1 MTINNDI
8 LTYRVGI
15 YIRLSREDIDKQ
27 IESVSVTNQ
36 RNVLLSYIKDNNYE
50 LYDIYIDDGYTGT
63 NFDRPAFKR
72 LINDIENGMV
82 NMVVTKDL
90 SRLGR
95 DYIATGEYIEKYF
108 PLHNVR
114 YVSLLDGIDTLVD
127 NSNNDIAPFKAVI
140 NDMYSRDNSKK
151 IRTAFKTMQLK
162 GKWVGGCRPFG
173 YMVDPSD
180 KNHLIVNNQ
189 EAEIVRTIFKY
200 AKAGMNYYQIAQ
212 KLTYDKVPTFSM
224 LRNTFGR
231 RKMALL
237 GIWSP
242 KTIRGILSNEIY
254 LGNMVQN
261 KNNRVSYKVRKNVLN
276 QKDKWIIVLNTHE
289 ALIDKDTFL
298 DIQRLNS
305 NSVVRSKK
313 KIYRSLDGLLYC
325 NECGSR
331 ITICS
336 PNKKGYTYIVCN
348 AYRMYSKQH
357 LCTSHCFNYDKLEQ
371 IIFNKIKEIFK
382 KLKYS
387 IVLENFNNSS
397 NLDSKIKLNEINSMI
412 NAKEIQLDKMY
423 LDKLDG
429 KISEEMYERI
439 NKELTA
445 DIDKLKMNRINNNR
459 NEYIKTIKRV
469 LNLEDVS
476 RTIMLFLIKKII
488 IHDDKTIDI
497 YLNFK
502 DCING

>member
-1 MTINNDI
+1 
-8 LTYRVGI
+8 
-15 YIRLSREDIDKQ
+15 
-27 IESVSVTNQ
+27 
-36 RNVLLSYIKDNNYE
+36 
-50 LYDIYIDDGYTGT
+50 
-63 NFDRPAFKR
+63 
-72 LINDIENGMV
+72 
-82 NMVVTKDL
+82 
-90 SRLGR
+90 
-95 DYIATGEYIEKYF
+95 
-108 PLHNVR
+108 
-114 YVSLLDGIDTLVD
+114 
-127 NSNNDIAPFKAVI
+127 
-140 NDMYSRDNSKK
+140 
-151 IRTAFKTMQLK
+151 
-162 GKWVGGCRPFG
+162 
-173 YMVDPSD
+173 
-180 KNHLIVNNQ
+180 
-189 EAEIVRTIFKY
+189 
-200 AKAGMNYYQIAQ
+200 
-212 KLTYDKVPTFSM
+212 
-224 LRNTFGR
+224 
-231 RKMALL
+231 
-237 GIWSP
+237 
-242 KTIRGILSNEIY
+242 
-254 LGNMVQN
+254 MVQN
-261 KNNRVSYKVRKNVLN
+261 KNSRVSYKIRRNVLN

-289 ALIDKDTFL
+289 ALIDKNTFD

-397 NLDSKIKLNEINSMI
+397 NLDSKVKLNEINSMI

-439 NKELTA
+439 NKELTT
-445 DIDKLKMNRINNNR
+445 DIDELKMNRINNNR